1 MPAPSNTSSP
11 SANLTPLQLAKAKLD
26 AAKAVEEA
34 AKAAAKEQAKADKQ
48 AAKQAERGAA
58 PLKAKSGK
66 PRVVAAPPP
75 PTPTEDDDFIDD
87 DEGDENGLEESDDPR
102 PGVDDDEGEDPEED
116 EEEGGDDTGEDTDPA
131 PAKSAHA
138 TPRGAAPEAEPKR
151 RGRPSG
157 TRGQPAPL
165 DPALDAVLG
174 KIPSLAARKVVKVV
188 GSRLFSGL
196 RGRQAAVEA
205 AVKSQAR
212 EAMLEALATMEAAF
226 DNLVNTAM
234 EVPQDWT
241 LRRASSQPQRE
252 PAWTP
257 TPGTL
262 VYLNPAFAD
271 AFGDFMEVGVPGK
284 VVKILPGHSALI
296 LAGGAKIPMPFAV
309 LMPDED

>member
-11 SANLTPLQLAKAKLD
+11 ANLTPLQLAQAKLN

-34 AKAAAKEQAKADKQ
+34 AKAAAKEQARADKQAAQQ

-58 PLKAKSGK
+58 PLKAKFGK
-66 PRVVAAPPP
+66 PKAVAAPPP
-75 PTPTEDDDFIDD
+75 PPAPTEDDDFIDD
-87 DEGDENGLEESDDPR
+87 DEGDENGLEASEDPR
-102 PGVDDDEGEDPEED
+102 PGADDDEDHEDD
-116 EEEGGDDTGEDTDPA
+116 EEEGGEDTGEDTDPA
-131 PAKSAHA
+131 PAQS
-138 TPRGAAPEAEPKR
+138 AAPEPKR
-151 RGRPSG
+151 RGRPAG
-157 TRGQPAPL
+157 TRGQPSPL
-165 DPALDAVLG
+165 DPALDAVLD

-212 EAMLEALATMEAAF
+212 EAMLEALATMDAAF

-241 LRRASSQPQRE
+241 LRRASSQLHRE

-262 VYLNPAFAD
+262 VYLNRAFED

-284 VVKILPGHSALI
+284 VVKILPGHTALI
-296 LAGGAKIPMPFAV
+296 LAGGTKVPMPFAV